1 MIDDEHIVGEHEGQC
16 LKVGCD
22 SDTTFVTRDG
32 SRNDDWRV
40 FKKIFASAGA
50 RDRRTRARIKRIIK
64 SI

>member
-50 RDRRTRARIKRIIK
+50 RDRRN
-64 SI
+64 